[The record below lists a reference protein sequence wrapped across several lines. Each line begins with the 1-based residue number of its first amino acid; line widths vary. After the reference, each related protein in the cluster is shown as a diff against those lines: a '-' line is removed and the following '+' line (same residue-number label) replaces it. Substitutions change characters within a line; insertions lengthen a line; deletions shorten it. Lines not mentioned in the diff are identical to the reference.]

1 MILPLAARIDIGVG
15 SDLSI
20 PCITQG
26 YPTPSVKWTR
36 LSGGLDLS
44 PNSYVINNALTF
56 NGITFANEGTYQCTA
71 TNNCDRV
78 CGTAN
83 VNTTI
88 FVHGM

>member
-1 MILPLAARIDIGVG
+1 MISPFAAQIDIGVG
-15 SDLSI
+15 TDLSI
-20 PCITQG
+20 PCIAQG

-36 LSGGLDLS
+36 LSGDLDLS
-44 PNSYVINNALTF
+44 SNSYVINNILTF
-56 NGITFANEGTYQCTA
+56 IGITFANEGTYQCTA
-71 TNNCDRV
+71 TNKCDRG